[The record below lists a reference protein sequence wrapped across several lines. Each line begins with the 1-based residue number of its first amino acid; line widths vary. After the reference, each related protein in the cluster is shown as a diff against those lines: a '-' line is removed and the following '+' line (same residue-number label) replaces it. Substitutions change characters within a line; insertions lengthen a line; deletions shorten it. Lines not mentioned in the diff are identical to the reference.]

1 MDFGLGE
8 RSLAG
13 PANAAETGSDT
24 RPSEANRASSARP
37 RVVIVGG
44 GFGGLAAALALARAP
59 VDVLLIDAQNH
70 HCFQPLL
77 YQAATAALAPS
88 DIAWPIRHILRGQAN
103 ATVLMASVQAV
114 DADQRMVST
123 SAGVFAFD
131 FLILATGTTHSYF
144 GHDAWE
150 AFAPALKTIEDATAI
165 RSRTLKAFERAEAS
179 DDPEERARLLTFAII
194 GGGPTGVELAG
205 ALAELA
211 RRTLPPEFRRSSP
224 CRARILLLEAGP
236 RLLPTFPKTL
246 SEVARRALTRRGVEV
261 LTETMVEDVS
271 EGAIVAG
278 GRRIDIGGPILWAAG
293 VRSSPAGAWLGAP
306 CDRSGG
312 RTRVEPDLTAP
323 GRPNIFVIGDA
334 AAAGPDGG
342 QAPGLAPAAK
352 QMGKYVAR
360 VIRARLGDKPAPG
373 PFRYRDEGS
382 LATIGRN
389 SALVKIGPVTLT
401 GFPGWVFWSAAH
413 IYFLIG
419 ARSRFFVALSWAWS
433 YVSFQRGARLITR
446 A

>member
-1 MDFGLGE
+1 
-8 RSLAG
+8 
-13 PANAAETGSDT
+13 
-24 RPSEANRASSARP
+24 
-37 RVVIVGG
+37 
-44 GFGGLAAALALARAP
+44 
-59 VDVLLIDAQNH
+59 
-70 HCFQPLL
+70 
-77 YQAATAALAPS
+77 
-88 DIAWPIRHILRGQAN
+88 
-103 ATVLMASVQAV
+103 MASVQAV

-131 FLILATGTTHSYF
+131 FLILATGATHSYF

-224 CRARILLLEAGP
+224 GRARILLLEAGP

-306 CDRSGG
+306 CDRSG

-352 QMGKYVAR
+352 QMGKYVAG

-373 PFRYRDEGS
+373 PFRYRDEGAS
-382 LATIGRN
+382 RR
-389 SALVKIGPVTLT
+389 S
-401 GFPGWVFWSAAH
+401 
-413 IYFLIG
+413 G
-419 ARSRFFVALSWAWS
+419 AIRRW
-433 YVSFQRGARLITR
+433 
-446 A
+446 